1 MTSENERLLK
11 NIKEEKTVNQISLD
25 MNISNKKIFQRIK
38 NLSVNGYSF
47 SRQYYYNGDIKYI
60 LNKSFNDD
68 DLTNR
73 IIMDNEKNIFQA
85 LVVSDLHLGSCLERL
100 DCLNLMYDYCIKN
113 DIHK

>member
-11 NIKEEKTVNQISLD
+11 NIKEEQTVNQISLD

-60 LNKSFNDD
+60 LMKRNIKDILSIYWEMEWKS
-68 DLTNR
+68 
-73 IIMDNEKNIFQA
+73 
-85 LVVSDLHLGSCLERL
+85 
-100 DCLNLMYDYCIKN
+100 
-113 DIHK
+113 

>member
-47 SRQYYYNGDIKYI
+47 SKLLI
-60 LNKSFNDD
+60 LDCC
-68 DLTNR
+68 DLILCLISILSPLTS
-73 IIMDNEKNIFQA
+73 IFPE
-85 LVVSDLHLGSCLERL
+85 VYPKGTISCLL
-100 DCLNLMYDYCIKN
+100 
-113 DIHK
+113 

>member
-47 SRQYYYNGDIKYI
+47 SRHYFYNGDI
-60 LNKSFNDD
+60 
-68 DLTNR
+68 
-73 IIMDNEKNIFQA
+73 
-85 LVVSDLHLGSCLERL
+85 
-100 DCLNLMYDYCIKN
+100 
-113 DIHK
+113 

>member
-11 NIKEEKTVNQISLD
+11 NIKEEQTVNQISLD

-60 LNKSFNDD
+60 LNKSFSSAFAIYSVVAINAKNSI
-68 DLTNR
+68 LSTK
-73 IIMDNEKNIFQA
+73 IILFGPDAFTGTAAPFTIVKA
-85 LVVSDLHLGSCLERL
+85 GVRS
-100 DCLNLMYDYCIKN
+100 
-113 DIHK
+113 